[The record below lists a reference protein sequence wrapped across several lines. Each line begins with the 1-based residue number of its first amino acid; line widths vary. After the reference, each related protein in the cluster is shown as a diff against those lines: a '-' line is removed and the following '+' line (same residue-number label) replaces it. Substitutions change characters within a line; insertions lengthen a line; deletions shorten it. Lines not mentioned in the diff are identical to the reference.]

1 MTFDDSVA
9 DATDADADADADAG
23 AVVVAVGAGE
33 VMLVLATTELYCC
46 ISITAASNKT

>member
-9 DATDADADADADAG
+9 DATDADADAG
-23 AVVVAVGAGE
+23 AVVVAVGAVV